1 MFLLYCFRTLRCL
14 VFPMT
19 LVVNMSDPMT
29 EVRVNSQQQ
38 LEQMQEAA
46 KAQLAKIEEKAAER
60 QRQMEAHAAAK
71 HQAMVAKQKAD
82 AEHRAK
88 VVKQAAMPARR
99 LPPQADQ
106 ICANIASRQ
115 PVKPKGSVAAVDPK
129 ATAVKPKGSVAAVGP
144 KATDVKA
151 KGSSAAVSPKPTAVK
166 AKATGGIPD
175 KAKAKANIQAVIPSR
190 YAAAKASQPKIELP
204 IPDEEARADAAQICS
219 RVFGQKACRVFSFIF
234 RHFLF
239 RHFVFRYFIYRGF
252 CL

>member
-29 EVRVNSQQQ
+29 EVRVNSQQE
-38 LEQMQEAA
+38 LEQMQAA
-46 KAQLAKIEEKAAER
+46 AQAQLAQIEEKAAER
-60 QRQMEAHAAAK
+60 QRQMEADAAAK
-71 HQAMVAKQKAD
+71 HKANVAKQQAD

-88 VVKQAAMPARR
+88 LAKQAAMPARR
-99 LPPQADQ
+99 LPPQANQ
-106 ICANIASRQ
+106 ICQNIASRQ
-115 PVKPKGSVAAVDPK
+115 AVKPKGSVAAVDPK
-129 ATAVKPKGSVAAVGP
+129 ATAVKPKGS
-144 KATDVKA
+144 
-151 KGSSAAVSPKPTAVK
+151 SAALNPKPTAVK

-239 RHFVFRYFIYRGF
+239 RHFVFRYFIYRGS